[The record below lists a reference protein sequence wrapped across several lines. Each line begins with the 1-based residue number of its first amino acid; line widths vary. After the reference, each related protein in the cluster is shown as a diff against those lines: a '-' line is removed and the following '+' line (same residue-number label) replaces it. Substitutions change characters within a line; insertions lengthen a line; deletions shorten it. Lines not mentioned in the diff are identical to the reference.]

1 MDKNQTKLEYFD
13 EMWRLQCTATLLSH
27 LKEDDDGRH
36 VLILDRTIF
45 YPQGGGQ
52 PPDTGFLLI
61 HGFDNNKFLV
71 FHYGFFENLGG
82 KFEPTLEK
90 GKEVSLFVDEFRRKL
105 NSRLHS
111 AGHLLKICLPR
122 IGLGNL
128 ESGKAYH
135 FPDGLL
141 RTCYCIVTIVSWPW
155 VEYKGTISQ
164 NQMQS
169 KQKDL
174 ELEANA
180 LISVGGKVSVDILPY
195 DEAAKLCG
203 GCLPDYVPKH
213 PEYSSLY
220 SLFHWSLMLKFSVGQ
235 KIHAYGVL
243 STLNF
248 VEVLISHKYEI
259 FFLKM
264 EEILF
269 PVIVKVIKSFQALIS
284 VSVKEYNCFP
294 FAAFLVCQCV
304 FVSCQIGDNP
314 RINSHVAD
322 ISDIKQIKV

>member
-1 MDKNQTKLEYFD
+1 M
-13 EMWRLQCTATLLSH
+13 
-27 LKEDDDGRH
+27 
-36 VLILDRTIF
+36 
-45 YPQGGGQ
+45 
-52 PPDTGFLLI
+52 
-61 HGFDNNKFLV
+61 
-71 FHYGFFENLGG
+71 
-82 KFEPTLEK
+82 
-90 GKEVSLFVDEFRRKL
+90 
-105 NSRLHS
+105 
-111 AGHLLKICLPR
+111 
-122 IGLGNL
+122 
-128 ESGKAYH
+128 
-135 FPDGLL
+135 
-141 RTCYCIVTIVSWPW
+141 
-155 VEYKGTISQ
+155 GTISQ

-304 FVSCQIGDNP
+304 FVSCQIQNNVNFISSINLVLFLLFCTTVCFIVRIGDNP

-322 ISDIKQIKV
+322 ISDIKQIKVYQIRSKKGLTKVFYNVES